1 MNKYLYYTINPTEQL
16 FKQLSGFLYYLKLTK
31 ESKEILV
38 LPRFELKGK
47 LYDYKLLFD
56 DKIIKDNFN
65 VIDFDDYDPNS
76 DTRSFINSF
85 NSIIGDYFS
94 FRKYI
99 KYNKKYYDIISS
111 HNMDPYLAVHWRQTD
126 FVKLRPTQTLSK
138 EQLIECV
145 KETLKETGLKQ
156 VYISTD
162 SNDLDALKYI
172 NEHLPT
178 FNYIQQENI
187 TNVDYTILESLICA
201 RAEYFIGTELSFYSI
216 NIIGERSNMGKINN
230 NEIRIP
236 GRGIQTYSRKLT
248 KIL

>member
-1 MNKYLYYTINPTEQL
+1 MTGEL
-16 FKQLSGFLYYLKLTK
+16 FEYWIKVVLKLRMAETK
-31 ESKEILV
+31 T
-38 LPRFELKGK
+38 PHTPQ
-47 LYDYKLLFD
+47 
-56 DKIIKDNFN
+56 NFN
-65 VIDFDDYDPNS
+65 FYSKKAIDNYRLF
-76 DTRSFINSF
+76 
-85 NSIIGDYFS
+85 GVE
-94 FRKYI
+94 
-99 KYNKKYYDIISS
+99 
-111 HNMDPYLAVHWRQTD
+111 A
-126 FVKLRPTQTLSK
+126 
-138 EQLIECV
+138 
-145 KETLKETGLKQ
+145 
-156 VYISTD
+156 
-162 SNDLDALKYI
+162 ALKYI